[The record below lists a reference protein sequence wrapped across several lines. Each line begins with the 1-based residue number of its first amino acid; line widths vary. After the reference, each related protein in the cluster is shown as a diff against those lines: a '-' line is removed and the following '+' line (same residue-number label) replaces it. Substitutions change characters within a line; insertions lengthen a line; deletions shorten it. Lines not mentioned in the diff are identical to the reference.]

1 MKKPKLMDFFSD
13 NKIAKIPL
21 DEIDYDYS
29 FHPYPIKFT
38 KHEEQLAEHVGE
50 YGLIQPIIVSP
61 KNESGKRI
69 VYSGV
74 RRALAYRYLNKKN
87 PKKGYD
93 KIPCSITNRMLTVEE
108 HRIVIH
114 DEGAYR
120 RQDCTEEDMKRIVSS
135 YFRTCGDIEIV
146 AKTLGMKFKKTARY
160 LLSDILPPD
169 VKEYMENQGYSIG
182 EGVEVLEVILL
193 GMKKREV
200 DFDLFKSILN
210 QVGRKFTNNRGKFC
224 PKCKSK
230 KVKTIF
236 WGLPNGPL
244 TEKFFEN
251 SVLGGDDLPALRPRW
266 QCDDCNFRWG

>member
-50 YGLIQPIIVSP
+50 YGLIQPIIVLP

-74 RRALAYRYLNKKN
+74 RRALAYRYLNRKN
-87 PKKGYD
+87 PKKGYAE
-93 KIPCSITNRMLTVEE
+93 IPCSITNRMLTVEE
-108 HRIVIH
+108 HSIVTA
-114 DEGAYR
+114 DEGAYL
-120 RQDCTEEDMKRIVSS
+120 RQEMTEEDMKRMVSS

-182 EGVEVLEVILL
+182 EGVKVLEVILL

-224 PKCKSK
+224 PECKSK
-230 KVKTIF
+230 KVKTIL
-236 WGLPNGPL
+236 WGFPNRLP
-244 TEKFFEN
+244 TEDDCF
-251 SVLGGDDLPALRPRW
+251 VLGGDNLPALRPQW
-266 QCDDCNFRWG
+266 QCADCHFRWG

>member
-1 MKKPKLMDFFSD
+1 M
-13 NKIAKIPL
+13 KIAL
-21 DEIDYDYS
+21 
-29 FHPYPIKFT
+29 
-38 KHEEQLAEHVGE
+38 
-50 YGLIQPIIVSP
+50 
-61 KNESGKRI
+61 
-69 VYSGV
+69 
-74 RRALAYRYLNKKN
+74 
-87 PKKGYD
+87 
-93 KIPCSITNRMLTVEE
+93 
-108 HRIVIH
+108 
-114 DEGAYR
+114 
-120 RQDCTEEDMKRIVSS
+120 
-135 YFRTCGDIEIV
+135 IEIV
-146 AKTLGMKFKKTARY
+146 AKTFGMKFKKTARY

-182 EGVEVLEVILL
+182 EGVKVLEVILL

-266 QCDDCNFRWG
+266 QCDDCHFRWG